1 VICRYPSDREE
12 KGTHV
17 SGDDRFLA
25 RLITLRTCTGRAGRT
40 MLPPL
45 DVVDWW
51 EHPGELRLTVAR
63 GVSAGS
69 MSRSIRR
76 AALEAS
82 GPPCSIIG
90 GNARS

>member
-12 KGTHV
+12 KGSHV

-69 MSRSIRR
+69 MSPVSDEQRWKRPV
-76 AALEAS
+76 LL
-82 GPPCSIIG
+82 
-90 GNARS
+90 ARSLG